1 MILPPLDHA
10 DLIKV
15 KHKSIYIRLTFHLD
29 EKLIQQ
35 FFPRSNLIASTA
47 TTSTISI
54 TSSKVMGSIAEV
66 PKLQAFPNGT
76 AMETIFEA
84 LYRDGA
90 VVIRNL
96 VSADSIAGIQSD
108 IKPYMDAEY
117 NSGLDVSITL
127 PDTKTSSLRT
137 V

>member
-1 MILPPLDHA
+1 
-10 DLIKV
+10 
-15 KHKSIYIRLTFHLD
+15 
-29 EKLIQQ
+29 
-35 FFPRSNLIASTA
+35 
-47 TTSTISI
+47 
-54 TSSKVMGSIAEV
+54 MGSIAEV